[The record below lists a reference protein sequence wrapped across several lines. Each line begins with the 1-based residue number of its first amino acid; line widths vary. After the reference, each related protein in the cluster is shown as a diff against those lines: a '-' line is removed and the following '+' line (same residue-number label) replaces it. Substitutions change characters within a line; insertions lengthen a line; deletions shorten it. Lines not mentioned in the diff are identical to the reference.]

1 MTMLR
6 GMFVMYITVVSG
18 QHFLLAHNPIY
29 QQGVTSVHCVHDE
42 SDRKLP
48 LK

>member
-6 GMFVMYITVVSG
+6 GMFVTSITVSG

-29 QQGVTSVHCVHDE
+29 QQSVMSVHCVHDE
-42 SDRKLP
+42 FDRKLP